1 MRTKKNGESTAPCAE
16 PGCMAWRE
24 EVLSCAF
31 ETYLGISRLIAT
43 VQIGPRNAPPT
54 RKQRPPRRSR

>member
-1 MRTKKNGESTAPCAE
+1 MT
-16 PGCMAWRE
+16 WRE

-43 VQIGPRNAPPT
+43 VQIGPSKSPPT
-54 RKQRPPRRSR
+54 RKKRLPRRSR

>member
-1 MRTKKNGESTAPCAE
+1 MRTKKSGERQAPCAE
-16 PGCMAWRE
+16 AGCTAWRE

-43 VQIGPRNAPPT
+43 VQIGPNAPPA
-54 RKQRPPRRSR
+54 RKRLPRRSR

>member
-1 MRTKKNGESTAPCAE
+1 MRTKRNGERTAPCA
-16 PGCMAWRE
+16 GCTAWRE

-43 VQIGPRNAPPT
+43 VQSGPLNAPPT
-54 RKQRPPRRSR
+54 RKQRLPRQSR

>member
-1 MRTKKNGESTAPCAE
+1 MRTKKHGEGTAPCAGT
-16 PGCMAWRE
+16 GCTAWRE

-43 VQIGPRNAPPT
+43 VQIGPPSAPPT
-54 RKQRPPRRSR
+54 RKKQLPRQSR